1 MLPAYVANM
10 TPVFF
15 SNVKMGRV
23 LDSPVD
29 LRRSF
34 LGKRIFG
41 DNKTVKGFLFGTLF
55 GVLTCLVQFC
65 LFKYGFVKEL
75 NLIGYTFYNSVLI
88 GFLLGFGA
96 LLGDSIK
103 SFFKRQLSIK
113 PGRPFP
119 VFDQID
125 YVLGSLLLV
134 LTSVNLSWQIIV
146 IILLISPLLPIIANI
161 IAYSLKLK
169 KVWW

>member
-1 MLPAYVANM
+1 
-10 TPVFF
+10 
-15 SNVKMGRV
+15 
-23 LDSPVD
+23 
-29 LRRSF
+29 
-34 LGKRIFG
+34 
-41 DNKTVKGFLFGTLF
+41 
-55 GVLTCLVQFC
+55 